1 MFAGAFNILCVLQ
14 TSNGHA
20 RLVSASRSV
29 RHHVVRCRVFVG
41 LCDLASYGARVVRVE
56 PKNKF
61 LQNNW
66 RVLLKRSN
74 GAMPSFCDSMVF
86 DMPTVQSAA
95 ERRSAAVQQVL
106 RIVTHTPIS
115 TAGERDNSEE
125 EPPFGQRRLDTLSH
139 SSGLKLCWYFAHAPY
154 VGL

>member
-1 MFAGAFNILCVLQ
+1 MFIHGDSVSRHSMFAGAFNILCVLQ

-66 RVLLKRSN
+66 RLLLKRSN

-95 ERRSAAVQQVL
+95 ERRSAAVQS
-106 RIVTHTPIS
+106 ITYCHSYTHLDCRGTRQYGRRTPVWS
-115 TAGERDNSEE
+115 TA
-125 EPPFGQRRLDTLSH
+125 T
-139 SSGLKLCWYFAHAPY
+139 
-154 VGL
+154 